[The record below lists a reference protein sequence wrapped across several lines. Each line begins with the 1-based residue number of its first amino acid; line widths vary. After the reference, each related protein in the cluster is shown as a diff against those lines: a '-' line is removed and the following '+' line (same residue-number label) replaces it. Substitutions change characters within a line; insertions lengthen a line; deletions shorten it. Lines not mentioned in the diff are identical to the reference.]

1 VEIVKLSRLV
11 PSRPA
16 TRILAASVVASATAV
31 SASAVL
37 AQTGGAGQPGGQ
49 TENALPGWTAISR
62 GEGTQVEFAATRT
75 SRVLRVDSRA
85 DGFAGITRLLRDKTQ
100 VSVKA
105 LINLKK
111 DGLKPGASRPI
122 FIVGGD
128 RGHSQQAGIIRS
140 RTGLRWATWRIT
152 PAGKRVDVA
161 ISRKSRV
168 HKGIWQTVTYTSNWN
183 GRARSALSTGA
194 EPITGSP
201 ASRLAGVRA
210 NRVTLALGKASK
222 AGGKSVLLIRRA
234 GLKTRAARSAG
245 GTGAGPAAP
254 PPEAKLSHELEPYA
268 PTFAFNERIPAGTAT
283 DPRSPGIISQLAE
296 NVSAAKIA
304 MFSGGEVPPV
314 YVAKPSDPFYSVSVG
329 GKQTR
334 FRVPPGVQAGGGSD
348 SPLVILDPSHP
359 DHGRH
364 TELRLWRA
372 SVGSGSL
379 SAQGAGLFH
388 YNNDGAVLNPNGS
401 PSHSI
406 PFTGAG
412 TGSGLSILAGLIR
425 PDEVRLGRINHALR
439 FAYSAS
445 DFTNSYRAPAV
456 KTDQP
461 NGTSTRNP
469 ATAMDMGMRFQLDP
483 SVNCATR
490 TVGGRSD
497 SSLETR
503 YLRIICKAL
512 QDYGMIVMDGTGD
525 RLLAFQM
532 EDEATADWPS
542 IIGTQHNGGW
552 GWLLRDQTSP
562 ADGVSRDASSGIPW
576 NRMRVLARSDF

>member
-1 VEIVKLSRLV
+1 MKWNRLV

-16 TRILAASVVASATAV
+16 TRILAAGLVASTAAV

-37 AQTGGAGQPGGQ
+37 AQTGGAGDPGGQ
-49 TENALPGWTAISR
+49 AENSLPGWTSISR
-62 GEGTQVEFAATRT
+62 GEGTQVEFEATRT
-75 SRVLRVDSRA
+75 SRVLRVNSGP
-85 DGFAGITRLLRDKTQ
+85 DGFAGITRLLRAKTQ

-105 LINLKK
+105 FVNLKK

-140 RTGLRWATWRIT
+140 RTGLRWGTWRIT
-152 PAGKRVDVA
+152 PDGDRVNVA

-183 GRARSALSTGA
+183 GRARSALSTGT

-201 ASRLAGVRA
+201 ASKLAGVRA

-222 AGGKSVLLIRRA
+222 EGGRSVLLVRRA
-234 GLKTRAARSAG
+234 AVRSRAASGAG
-245 GTGAGPAAP
+245 AGAGTGPAAP

-268 PTFAFNERIPAGTAT
+268 PTFAFNERIPAGAPS

-314 YVAKPSDPFYSVSVG
+314 YVAKPSDPFYSVTVG
-329 GKQTR
+329 GRQTR

-359 DHGRH
+359 DYGRH

-372 SVGSGSL
+372 SVGSGTL

-406 PFTGAG
+406 PFSGFG

-445 DFTNSYRAPAV
+445 DFTNSYRAPAI

-461 NGTSTRNP
+461 NGTSTRNA

-490 TVGGRSD
+490 TAGGRSA

-503 YLRIICKAL
+503 YVRIICKAL

-532 EDEATADWPS
+532 EDDTTADWPS
-542 IIGTQHNGGW
+542 LIGTQHNGGW
-552 GWLLRDQTSP
+552 GYLLRDETSP
-562 ADGVSRDASSGIPW
+562 ADGASRDASSGIPW